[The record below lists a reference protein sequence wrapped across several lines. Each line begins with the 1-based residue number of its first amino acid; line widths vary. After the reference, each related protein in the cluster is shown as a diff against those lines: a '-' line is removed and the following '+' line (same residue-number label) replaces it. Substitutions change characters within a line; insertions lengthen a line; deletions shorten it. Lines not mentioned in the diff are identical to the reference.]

1 MGFATT
7 IGGTRYVF
15 PDPKTLLA
23 NATPRRAGD
32 MLAGIAAA
40 DATERVA
47 AQMALADLP
56 LAHFLNELPIP
67 YDNDEVS
74 RLIID
79 THDRAAFAPV
89 SSLTVGE
96 FRDWLLSDRADTD
109 ALTSLAPGL
118 TPEMAAAVSKIM
130 RLQDLF
136 ATRSGCRVP
145 CRRGCS
151 PITRSMMF
159 TASRRQFWTG

>member
-7 IGGTRYVF
+7 IGGSRYVF
-15 PDPKTLLA
+15 ADLKTLLA
-23 NATPRRAGD
+23 KATPRRVGD
-32 MLAGIAAA
+32 MLAGIAAV

-56 LAHFLNELPIP
+56 LSHFLNELPIP

-96 FRDWLLSDRADTD
+96 FRDWLLSDSANAA

-118 TPEMAAAVSKIM
+118 TPEMVAAASK
-130 RLQDLF
+130 
-136 ATRSGCRVP
+136 SCGCR
-145 CRRGCS
+145 
-151 PITRSMMF
+151 I
-159 TASRRQFWTG
+159 